1 MIRRFVFSLVVII
14 SLFSF
19 SVLTPAQVD
28 KWKNRT
34 VISVLDG
41 DTVVLDNGEV
51 VRLIG
56 VLAPR
61 ARHAK
66 QEGEAYGDQARY
78 LAEELLLGKQVDITF
93 DAVYGASGH
102 RDRDGR
108 ALGYVNVTKGIEKL
122 IANAELLRVGAG
134 FLATVPDDLQIAKT
148 LKSSEEEARK
158 KKAGVWTTTDK
169 SPIEVANANGKT
181 FQERAATVSLTTV
194 RPTTPILEGPGLAAI
209 ATNQPAAATNTG
221 RRVAVDMEDLRA
233 VKERQRKE
241 AQQTQQPT
249 EKKVDL
255 YKLKDRKGITSVYEG
270 DQRLEVYQ
278 ATLEDGDKDYRI
290 GIKNDTKEAVLITDY
305 QGLKN
310 FNKLLSKATES
321 QPTLTALENNVGS
334 LSGRQGN
341 ISVSTGKDGGVVLN
355 IGGGREG
362 GTRLYLTRQN
372 SLKLQIALDA
382 LP

>member
-1 MIRRFVFSLVVII
+1 MRRFVLSLVVLV
-14 SLFSF
+14 SLLSF
-19 SVLTPAQVD
+19 SVLTPAQID

-56 VLAPR
+56 LLAPR

-66 QEGEAYGDQARY
+66 QEGEPYGDQARF

-93 DAVYGASGH
+93 DAVYGAMGH

-108 ALGYVNVTKGIEKL
+108 ALGYLSVNKGVEKV
-122 IANAELLRVGAG
+122 IANAELLRIGAG
-134 FLATVPDDLQIAKT
+134 FLTTIPDELQIAKT
-148 LKSSEEEARK
+148 LKNSEEEARK
-158 KKAGVWTTTDK
+158 KKAGIWTTTDK
-169 SPIEVANANGKT
+169 SPVEVANTGGKS
-181 FQERAATVSLTTV
+181 FQERSATVSLTAI
-194 RPTTPILEGPGLAAI
+194 RPTTPILEGPGVTAA
-209 ATNQPAAATNTG
+209 AVAANQPPPTTGG
-221 RRVAVDMEDLRA
+221 RRVALDTEDLRV

-241 AQQTQQPT
+241 TQQQQQPT
-249 EKKVDL
+249 ERKVDL
-255 YKLKDRKGITSVYEG
+255 FKLKERKGIASVYEG
-270 DQRLEVYQ
+270 EQRLEVYE
-278 ATLEDGDKDYRI
+278 ATLEDGNKDYRI
-290 GIKNDTKEAVLITDY
+290 GIKNDTKEAVVITDY

-310 FNKLLSKATES
+310 FNKLLAKGTES
-321 QPTLTALENNVGS
+321 QLTLTALENNVGS

-341 ISVSTGKDGGVVLN
+341 VSVSTGKDGGIVLN
-355 IGGGREG
+355 IG

-372 SLKLQIALDA
+372 ALKLQITLDA